1 MGERSRALE
10 GLVNPSPD
18 FWRGRSVLITGDTG
32 FKGCWLTLWLNAL
45 GAKVTGFSLDPNTE
59 PSLYRL
65 AFKDHQDRRFSDIRN
80 LDAVFECFKSTRP
93 EIVFHMAAQSL
104 VRPSYRD
111 PVETYATNVM
121 GTVHILEAIRLADSV
136 AAAVVVTSDK
146 CYENREW
153 HWAYRETEPLGGRDP
168 YSNSKACA
176 ELAASA
182 YRSSFFETRLG
193 RRCNVATARAGNVI
207 GGGDWSP
214 DRLIPDIVRS
224 FGKGHSVE
232 IRSPEAIR
240 PWQHVLDPLSGY
252 IRLAECLASK
262 DGAAFAEAWNFGPAE
277 TDCLPVS
284 DVVARL
290 SAMWAN
296 GATWHLSDKP
306 HPHEAG
312 FLKVDASKARMR
324 LGWNSRLD
332 LDTALAWT
340 IDWYQAQLKGE
351 EAASLTVAQ
360 IARYIDLGRSR
371 S

>member
-1 MGERSRALE
+1 LE

-32 FKGCWLTLWLNAL
+32 FKGSWLSLWLNSL
-45 GAKVTGFSLDPNTE
+45 GAKVIGFALSPNTE

-65 AFKDHQDRRFSDIRN
+65 AFKDHKERHYSDIRN
-80 LDAVFECFKSTRP
+80 LDSVCECVKSTRP

-104 VRPSYRD
+104 VRPSYQD

-121 GTVHILEAIRLADSV
+121 GTVHILEAIRMTESV
-136 AAAVVVTSDK
+136 EAAVVVTSDK
-146 CYENREW
+146 CYDNREW

-176 ELAASA
+176 ELVASA
-182 YRSSFFETRLG
+182 YRTSFFETRPR

-207 GGGDWSP
+207 GGGDWSR

-224 FGKGHSVE
+224 FGKGESVE
-232 IRSPEAIR
+232 IRSPHAIR
-240 PWQHVLDPLSGY
+240 PWQHVLEPLSGY

-262 DGAAFAEAWNFGPAE
+262 EGAAFAEAWNFGPVE
-277 TDCLPVS
+277 TDCRPVS
-284 DVVARL
+284 DVVDRL
-290 SAMWAN
+290 AAMWAN
-296 GATWHLSDKP
+296 GARWHLSDKP

-312 FLKVDASKARMR
+312 FLKVDASKARTR

-332 LDTALAWT
+332 LDMALAWT

-351 EAASLTVAQ
+351 EAASITVAQ
-360 IARYIDLGRSR
+360 IARYCDLGRSR